1 MKSLTYFSISLI
13 WDSSSSINSIVILI
27 WIQSALLLIP
37 TELEARFL
45 SSTARLLSYLPREEL
60 ISKLE
65 SLVKLILEISLGD

>member
-1 MKSLTYFSISLI
+1 MKSLTCFSISLI